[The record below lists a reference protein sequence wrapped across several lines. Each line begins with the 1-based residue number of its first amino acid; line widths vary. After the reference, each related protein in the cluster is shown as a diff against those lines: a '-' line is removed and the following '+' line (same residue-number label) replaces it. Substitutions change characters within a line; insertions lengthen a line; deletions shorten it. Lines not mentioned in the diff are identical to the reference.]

1 MTATQFVPMTP
12 GAALADYSSPLVI
25 NQVLD
30 EPRWSGVARYPRPLS
45 PKSAKWLTPTE
56 RDWLHRSDI
65 AIVLVYES
73 FQTRPLAGYGAG
85 MADAAQAELF
95 GMEIDYPQ
103 GMAFP
108 VAVDIDAVR
117 QVYPLTPGNL
127 AAIGGY
133 LDGYA
138 FRLAT
143 TNYYEPGV
151 YGDYEAIE
159 LFKDRSKLNWQMG
172 ARSFSHS
179 LIHPAAHL
187 VQYPEAWKGTGLAFL
202 GDEYAGPHS
211 TPGVDSNVCLRSFDA
226 WLPTTINDVPPA
238 RPPAGYNPDK
248 ETDMPTDHVQMIRD
262 ARYTVVLLVGAGTP
276 EWLTAERVAALNA
289 DGVPGPLVCAAHPSF
304 DVLAARAGIGNLGDY
319 PA

>member
-1 MTATQFVPMTP
+1 MTVYQFVPMTA
-12 GAALADYSSPLVI
+12 GAAFADYSSQAVI
-25 NQVLD
+25 PPVAD
-30 EPRWSGVARYPRPLS
+30 DPRWSGVARYAKPLS
-45 PKSAKWLTPTE
+45 PHSMKWLTPNE
-56 RDWLHRSDI
+56 RDLLHRHRK

-85 MADAAQAELF
+85 VADAGAAMLF
-95 GMEIDYPQ
+95 GLEIDYPAHAAL
-103 GMAFP
+103 M
-108 VAVDIDAVR
+108 VAVDIDTIR
-117 QVYPLTPGNL
+117 QAYPLTPGNI
-127 AAIGGY
+127 AAIGQY
-133 LDGYA
+133 LAGYA
-138 FRLAT
+138 DGLDVSRH
-143 TNYYEPGV
+143 YDPGI

-172 ARSFSHS
+172 ARSFSHG

-211 TPGVDSNVCLRSFDA
+211 APGIDSNVCLRPFNA
-226 WLPTTINDVPPA
+226 WLPTTISDVPPA

-248 ETDMPTDHVQMIRD
+248 ETDMPTDHAQMIRD

-304 DVLAARAGIGNLGDY
+304 DVLAARAGIGNLADY